1 MPAWWEVGGTVRH
14 RARTITAAMA
24 ALALTAGL
32 AGCGGVAESESR
44 TTTLTVIATNYG
56 DSRHKNSQGYWDRVA
71 LAFRTEHPGI
81 DVDISVHSADTV
93 EKKVAELVERGEAP
107 DIVQTDSYA
116 EYADQGLLHSADEL
130 LSIPVQAS
138 FVPSLTEAGE
148 MKRVQ
153 YGMPFTV
160 STRLLYYNKDLFR
173 QAGLK
178 PPNTWKELL
187 AAARAL
193 KARGVKYPIAVPL
206 GPQEA
211 EAETLMWLLS
221 GGGGYTDSTDHYDL
235 ASPENVSTLK
245 WLKSTLVAE
254 GLTGPVA
261 PGELNRNAALLAF
274 IEGEAA
280 MVNAPLSLM
289 RQIDDSTLSVPYG
302 TVPLPSRTGK
312 EEPTMGTADWV
323 IAFKQREHR
332 EEIGRFLD
340 FLYGEKYV
348 TEQAALYQLLPVTVP
363 AADAMRADRKQ
374 KSLWN
379 GLDTL
384 QNLELYPVSE
394 TNWSQVAEAVRS
406 RIGKAVA
413 PGGDPEAVL
422 SSLADVAD

>member
-1 MPAWWEVGGTVRH
+1 MRH